1 MTPNKI
7 VLSTTNLSIGYSSKK
22 EVNCI
27 AQNLNLDLQSGK
39 LIALIGANG
48 IGKSTLLRTLTGIQK
63 PLAGSVFLNEKEIQN
78 YTPIELAQNLSLV
91 LTEKLPPSNLTVF
104 ELVALGRQPYTN
116 WIGTLS
122 ADDIEKIHQAIQ
134 LTQIEHLADK
144 KHYEISDGQL
154 QKVLI
159 ARALAQDTP
168 FIILDEPTTHLDLF
182 HKVSLFKLLKKL
194 AQEAHKCIL
203 FSTHDIDLAIQLAD
217 EMIVMT
223 EEIVVQD
230 QPCNL
235 ISRGFFNQIFKDD
248 SITFDNEK
256 GKFIIN
262 D

>member
-1 MTPNKI
+1 MELNKI
-7 VLSTTNLSIGYSSKK
+7 LITTFQLSIGYSSKK

-27 AQNLNLDLQSGK
+27 AQNLNLELQTGK
-39 LIALIGANG
+39 LITLIGANG

-63 PLAGSVFLNEKEIQN
+63 PLSGTVFLNGKEIQN
-78 YTPIELAQNLSLV
+78 YIPVELAQNLSLV

-122 ADDIEKIHQAIQ
+122 TDDLEKINQAIQ
-134 LTQIEHLADK
+134 LTQIEHLAEK

-168 FIILDEPTTHLDLF
+168 LIILDEPTTHLDLL

-194 AQEAHKCIL
+194 ASETQKCIL
-203 FSTHDIDLAIQLAD
+203 LSTHDLDLAIQLSD

-223 EEIVVQD
+223 EGNVTQD

-235 ISRGFFNQIFKDD
+235 ISRGVFSSLFREDTIV
-248 SITFDNEK
+248 FDAEK
-256 GKFIIN
+256 GKFIVN
-262 D
+262 